1 MLSSVGSI
9 TVAVLLGLARAR
21 SVLDNDKVGH
31 AVVPVSPAGEE
42 ELICAS
48 LAEDTAPVVTDM
60 SSVASWLPISSRDE
74 AASRDGGE
82 EISGGNAAWSALL
95 VAVSWSF
102 ENTTC
107 KYGSRRQFHV
117 ACMVCTGGRRC
128 S

>member
-9 TVAVLLGLARAR
+9 TVAVLLVLARAR
-21 SVLDNDKVGH
+21 GVLDNDKVGH

-48 LAEDTAPVVTDM
+48 LAEDTAPVVAEM

-82 EISGGNAAWSALL
+82 EISGG
-95 VAVSWSF
+95 
-102 ENTTC
+102 
-107 KYGSRRQFHV
+107 
-117 ACMVCTGGRRC
+117 MVCLACGC
-128 S
+128 VVEF